1 MVMVASA
8 SEHIRG
14 QTLPKSGFLRRP
26 QWTDKKCR
34 TCHAEMRVH
43 RVRGT
48 LVRMAV
54 VACARRLRRAARR
67 SAARTLALAILTM
80 LLGAG
85 AVHSTVVPEPA
96 APAKVQIAEV
106 EHHAT
111 ISESIAA
118 PATTEDETV
127 AVESAPESGA
137 EPISG
142 HLVAFPGDA
151 ARTAAPTR
159 APPQFLA
166 A

>member
-1 MVMVASA
+1 
-8 SEHIRG
+8 
-14 QTLPKSGFLRRP
+14 
-26 QWTDKKCR
+26 
-34 TCHAEMRVH
+34 
-43 RVRGT
+43 
-48 LVRMAV
+48 MAV

-67 SAARTLALAILTM
+67 SAARAIALAILTL
-80 LLGAG
+80 LLGSG

-111 ISESIAA
+111 IVEPIADA
-118 PATTEDETV
+118 TNETVVAEATTE
-127 AVESAPESGA
+127 SGTQ
-137 EPISG
+137 PIIG
-142 HLVAFPGDA
+142 RLVPFPGDA

>member
-1 MVMVASA
+1 
-8 SEHIRG
+8 
-14 QTLPKSGFLRRP
+14 
-26 QWTDKKCR
+26 
-34 TCHAEMRVH
+34 
-43 RVRGT
+43 
-48 LVRMAV
+48 MAV

-67 SAARTLALAILTM
+67 SAARTLALAILTL

-111 ISESIAA
+111 VAEMTVAA
-118 PATTEDETV
+118 PASPDNTVVAEITTEPGT
-127 AVESAPESGA
+127 
-137 EPISG
+137 EPITG
-142 HLVAFPGDA
+142 HLVPFPGDA

-159 APPQFLA
+159 APPRLVA